1 MRFAKTLA
9 VAVAAAAFI
18 AGPAHAATSAQ
29 GTQSVTGSPDT
40 TLEATFPAAYTF
52 GSFTIGATNTSTEQI
67 LNVRSNA
74 SWGVKISSDEATGRM
89 RRHNGS
95 SYVAGQLAS
104 ALQWANSSF
113 DGTAVA
119 SPVYANLGSTQGL
132 VLGSKPATG
141 DTGAN
146 VGVQYR
152 QDVAYA
158 DNADLGTDVYRIAVT
173 FDAAQG
179 F

>member
-9 VAVAAAAFI
+9 VAVAAAAFS

-29 GTQSVTGSPDT
+29 GTQAVTGSPDT
-40 TLEATFPAAYTF
+40 TLEATFPTAYSF
-52 GSFTIGATNTSTEQI
+52 GGFTIGATNTSTEQI

-74 SWGVKISSDEATGRM
+74 SWGVKISSDEPTGRM
-89 RRHNGS
+89 RRYNGS

-104 ALQWANSSF
+104 ALQWAHTRT
-113 DGTAVA
+113 GATAVG

-132 VLGSKPATG
+132 VLGSQGATG
-141 DTGAN
+141 NTGTN

-158 DNADLGTDVYRIAVT
+158 DNANLGTDVYRIAVT